1 MKVTNP
7 EQVSQLQR
15 FIEAHGVPYNPADK
29 YRRKAYYDIQD
40 IPAARQTDIRVFATA
55 TSSSSLHARLVYGCN
70 LPSIGKLPGN
80 TSFIVTE
87 IGVELLE
94 CITAAKIVDSMKLQ
108 GYGLIR
114 EVRVEDKI
122 ALDELLLGRALK
134 RSGTQPITAGEG
146 TGAAVI
152 NGVAPLD
159 DGIKLTVESSFL
171 WGKDQSIAVTIAHNG
186 AADLSAA
193 MSARVSL
200 YGLEIT
206 HGSN

>member
-1 MKVTNP
+1 MKVENP
-7 EQVSQLQR
+7 EQKSQIAQFVER
-15 FIEAHGVPYNPADK
+15 HGIPFNPADK
-29 YRRKAYYDIQD
+29 FRRKSYFDIQD
-40 IPAARQTDIRVFATA
+40 IPLARQSDILFFATA
-55 TSSSSLHARLVYGCN
+55 TSSSKLHARGVFGCN

-80 TSFIVTE
+80 TSFVVTE

-94 CITAAKIVDSMKLQ
+94 CITASKIVDAWKLQ
-108 GYGLIR
+108 GYGLIK

-122 ALDELLLGRALK
+122 ALDELLLGRAMK
-134 RSGTQPITAGEG
+134 RSGMQPVTAGEG
-146 TGAAVI
+146 LVAATI
-152 NGVAPLD
+152 NGVAALD

-171 WGKDQSIAVTIAHNG
+171 WGKDQSLAVTIAHNG

-206 HGSN
+206 HGAG